1 MLSIKRIVCL
11 LHMKFFTEINITKAE
26 IFCHVGCFLLLGIHG
41 VRNHRY
47 AWSTKTA
54 QTQLL
59 TCRQYEIIGT
69 FFHLVTPNEEQQLV
83 GNRLS
88 KVLPLHEYIKSKYFE
103 LYQPSRQL
111 SIDER
116 MVKSKAR
123 TRFRQYI

>member
-1 MLSIKRIVCL
+1 MDRILNSTLVYAEPSSY
-11 LHMKFFTEINITKAE
+11 EIFIEMNNITKAE
-26 IFCHVGCFLLLGIHG
+26 IFCGVGCFLLLGIHG

-54 QTQLL
+54 QTVIRLTELL

-88 KVLPLHEYIKSKYFE
+88 KVYTS
-103 LYQPSRQL
+103 S
-111 SIDER
+111 S
-116 MVKSKAR
+116 
-123 TRFRQYI
+123 